1 MEKIKHRFLSWAIGV
16 VSIGVLGVV
25 GLHSEGIAEQPNPPG
40 QQAGRFVALP
50 NGEVLDV
57 TTGLRWQQ
65 TPGSANVTG
74 DGSSC
79 NGPIPCVWQ
88 EALDYCDALGGGYRL
103 PESKELFSLVDH
115 SQFDPAL
122 PVGHP
127 FGGGIDFHYWS
138 ATLVAYKPGAAWS
151 MLINIG
157 FIDTLID
164 TTDVYVWCV
173 RSGS

>member
-1 MEKIKHRFLSWAIGV
+1 MEKINHRFLSWAIGV

-57 TTGLRWQQ
+57 TTSLRWQQ
-65 TPGSANVTG
+65 TPGSADVSG

-79 NGPIPCVWQ
+79 NGPRQCVWE
-88 EALDYCDALGGGYRL
+88 EAVDYCAALGGGSRL

-115 SQFDPAL
+115 SQFNPAL

-127 FGGGIDFHYWS
+127 CSKIRLSVSWS
-138 ATLVAYKPGAAWS
+138 ATTLASSPCTHAWAVTFNDGRVSPG
-151 MLINIG
+151 NK
-157 FIDTLID
+157 
-164 TTDVYVWCV
+164 TDISNFVWCA
-173 RSGS
+173 R